1 MTPGRGGDI
10 SSYGQLG
17 GRFTAGLRREAPG
30 RGPGQTEEARDVGRK
45 NANPD
50 KKLRRRNR
58 KLLAVE
64 VVCVVVAVVCIA
76 VIVWQAGKY
85 IVADQRFE
93 EVKEETGRDPERL
106 IELYGDAVGWIYVD
120 DTRIDYPVMYTPD
133 DPEYYLHRNVDGD
146 YSFAGTPFLGEGS
159 NPEEESTDSMIVYA
173 HHMRDGSMF
182 GQLEKYEEE
191 DFAASH
197 DVYYLD
203 TEGVHVYHVIAAW
216 HEDLSGSSYYRYWD
230 NVGTLSEEDFD
241 EYVQEA
247 ASRSLYQTQW
257 SASYGDE
264 LLTLSTCS
272 YGTSEER
279 FVVVA
284 VRDDDAENES
294 GLKLAD

>member
-1 MTPGRGGDI
+1 M
-10 SSYGQLG
+10 
-17 GRFTAGLRREAPG
+17 
-30 RGPGQTEEARDVGRK
+30 GRK

-76 VIVWQAGKY
+76 VIVWQASKY
-85 IVADQRFE
+85 IVADERFE

-159 NPEEESTDSMIVYA
+159 NPEEESTNSMIVYA

-294 GLKLAD
+294 GLALAD